1 VSASLG
7 ALDAATRGGLHR
19 YPVVG
24 GAAAWRLPLL
34 TGMIVLAGLVLD
46 AWAIAAGVAV
56 LGGVGHRL
64 WRSVVIEVSPDGLAR
79 GLRLDGVFVGATTSM
94 AWSSVAGVE
103 TDWWAPDDHR
113 ALETSVRSRDGT
125 TIRISTAMG
134 LRAYRACLAEI
145 IRRAPG
151 AARSSLT
158 DAALVSGPPA
168 RPGVAVGTAS
178 VLALI
183 LGVLVGFG
191 YLLAQG
197 RSSLARYL
205 EEEAP
210 MASPRDECQSGARIV
225 DGPPRIHCPP
235 LP

>member
-1 VSASLG
+1 MV
-7 ALDAATRGGLHR
+7 
-19 YPVVG
+19 
-24 GAAAWRLPLL
+24 
-34 TGMIVLAGLVLD
+34 VLAGLMLD

-56 LGGVGHRL
+56 LGWVGHRL

-79 GLRLDGVFVGATTSM
+79 GLRLDGAFVGSTASM
-94 AWSSVAGVE
+94 AWSSVAAIE

-134 LRAYRACLAEI
+134 LQAYRACLAEI

-151 AARSSLT
+151 AVHSSLT
-158 DAALVSGPPA
+158 DAALVNGPPA
-168 RPGVAVGTAS
+168 RRGMRTTIGTAG
-178 VLALI
+178 VLALV
-183 LGVLVGFG
+183 LGALVGFG
-191 YLLAQG
+191 YVLAQG

-210 MASPRDECQSGARIV
+210 LASPRDECRPGARLG
-225 DGPPRIHCPP
+225 DGPPPIPCQP